1 MTVGAEILERARRIR
16 LVVFDVDGVLTDGRL
31 YFSPDGPEMK
41 VFHARDGLGI
51 KQLRHHG
58 IDVAVISG
66 RTSPVVTRRMEAL
79 GVTRIYQGQDDK
91 LPVLRMILNELALT
105 PAACAY
111 VGDDVV
117 DVPPM
122 SIVGLACAVADAH
135 PTARAAAHWVAPHGG
150 GMGGVRAVCD
160 LIMEAQGVDTDRRD
174 HRP

>member
-31 YFSPDGPEMK
+31 YFSPDGLEMK

-79 GVTRIYQGQDDK
+79 GVRRVHQGQDDK
-91 LPVLRMILNELALT
+91 LPVLHTLLEELALD
-105 PAACAY
+105 PVACAY
-111 VGDDVV
+111 VGDDVI
-117 DVPPM
+117 DLPPM
-122 SIVGLACAVADAH
+122 SVVGLACAVADAQPGH
-135 PTARAAAHWVAPHGG
+135 TRCSPLGGAAGRRPGRRAGR
-150 GMGGVRAVCD
+150 VRPD
-160 LIMEAQGVDTDRRD
+160 SRGTGRG
-174 HRP
+174 HRSLE